1 MPRGQIQGSGLEG
14 VRAEGFRAE
23 VADPEGRTEDV
34 NTSVTE
40 PRDRRPKL
48 KEQSPGVAENSDL
61 ASERRRS
68 GAAVDQG
75 GYRRCPESTECHDW
89 LMVADRRAA
98 ARESSRA
105 PESAKCHGQSSARV
119 ERQSTGRRCI
129 AAPVG
134 NGSADTHASKQTS
147 KRQ

>member
-61 ASERRRS
+61 DSERRRS
-68 GAAVDQG
+68 GVAVDQG
-75 GYRRCPESTECHDW
+75 GYGD
-89 LMVADRRAA
+89 ARRA
-98 ARESSRA
+98 
-105 PESAKCHGQSSARV
+105 PSAMIG
-119 ERQSTGRRCI
+119 
-129 AAPVG
+129 
-134 NGSADTHASKQTS
+134 
-147 KRQ
+147 